1 MKSLFERGIRSL
13 TPWGSVMNLV
23 DDIKQAKED
32 IDTFCTDMK
41 TAGRKAGY
49 DEAALIYEPKL
60 KDMDAAYESL
70 RKTFDEDVAKHK
82 NDIEHLM
89 GVLKNL
95 ESRRD
100 RLRQR
105 KMSLSNSLNQRAST
119 MSGVG
124 EQCIGTTSS
133 ARFMGDAL
141 HLVAEIK
148 RKQGEK
154 AHVEAFEEAK
164 ALYEKKMAMLQDEY
178 DKLKRAASS
187 KTQELIGLIKEISVE
202 IANLS
207 CEIVDLEGVK

>member
-13 TPWGSVMNLV
+13 TPWGSVMNIV

-32 IDTFCTDMK
+32 IDTIRTDMK

-49 DEAALIYEPKL
+49 DEAARIYEPKL

-95 ESRRD
+95 ESKRD
-100 RLRQR
+100 RLQQR
-105 KMSLSNSLNQRAST
+105 KISLSNSLNRQAST
-119 MSGVG
+119 MPGVG
-124 EQCIGTTSS
+124 ECIGTTSS
-133 ARFMGDAL
+133 VRVMGDAL

-154 AHVEAFEEAK
+154 ARVEAFEEAK
-164 ALYEKKMAMLQDEY
+164 AVYEKKMAMLQDAY
-178 DKLKRAASS
+178 DKLKRAASA

>member
-13 TPWGSVMNLV
+13 TPWGSVMNIV

-32 IDTFCTDMK
+32 IDTIRTDMK
-41 TAGRKAGY
+41 TAGCKAGY
-49 DEAALIYEPKL
+49 DEAARIYEPKL

-95 ESRRD
+95 ESKRD
-100 RLRQR
+100 RLQQR
-105 KMSLSNSLNQRAST
+105 KISLSNNLNRQAST
-119 MSGVG
+119 MPGVG
-124 EQCIGTTSS
+124 ECIGTTSS
-133 ARFMGDAL
+133 VRVMGDAL
-141 HLVAEIK
+141 HLVAKIK

-154 AHVEAFEEAK
+154 ARVEAFEEAK
-164 ALYEKKMAMLQDEY
+164 AVYEKKMAMLQDAY
-178 DKLKRAASS
+178 DKLKRAASA